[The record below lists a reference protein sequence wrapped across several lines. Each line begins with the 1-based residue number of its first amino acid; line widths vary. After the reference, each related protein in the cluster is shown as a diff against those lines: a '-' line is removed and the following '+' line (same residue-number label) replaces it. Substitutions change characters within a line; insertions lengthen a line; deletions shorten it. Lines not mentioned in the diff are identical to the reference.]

1 MIVKECSNVEKFN
14 YCYGCGVCTK
24 VCSHRLISMKLVDG
38 FYKPVVKNPSK
49 CTECGLCLKSCAFN
63 YNDVMQSA
71 HNIEAYAAW
80 SNDYEVRKICSS
92 GGIGFEIASYLLSK
106 GYKVIAVRYNVS
118 NNRAEHY
125 IAETVDQLYD
135 SIGSKYIQSNTEGAL
150 KLINEYDKYLFI
162 GTPCQVDSMKRYVH
176 SRKLTENFVFV
187 DFFCHGVPSMDFWDK
202 YVNNVKSNLYG
213 PIKHIFW
220 RNKAE
225 GWHKP
230 FNICIDIDSP
240 ANKSLSIR
248 AFYNRGLNGRDYLS
262 KNTNGDVFYHFFFKH
277 HCLAPQCTTDC
288 KYKYDSCAADIRI
301 GDLWGNTYKNN
312 EEGVSGVVAFTS
324 KGSEIIKQLD
334 CITTKPCG
342 IEVVA
347 ESQLKECAKASKE
360 SKAVFSLLKHN
371 APYGFSVGYVNTCE
385 LMYRI
390 ISKIKRMIKI

>member
-150 KLINEYDKYLFI
+150 KLINEYDKYLF
-162 GTPCQVDSMKRYVH
+162 
-176 SRKLTENFVFV
+176 
-187 DFFCHGVPSMDFWDK
+187 
-202 YVNNVKSNLYG
+202 
-213 PIKHIFW
+213 
-220 RNKAE
+220 RN
-225 GWHKP
+225 
-230 FNICIDIDSP
+230 
-240 ANKSLSIR
+240 
-248 AFYNRGLNGRDYLS
+248 
-262 KNTNGDVFYHFFFKH
+262 
-277 HCLAPQCTTDC
+277 
-288 KYKYDSCAADIRI
+288 
-301 GDLWGNTYKNN
+301 
-312 EEGVSGVVAFTS
+312 
-324 KGSEIIKQLD
+324 
-334 CITTKPCG
+334 
-342 IEVVA
+342 
-347 ESQLKECAKASKE
+347 
-360 SKAVFSLLKHN
+360 
-371 APYGFSVGYVNTCE
+371 
-385 LMYRI
+385 
-390 ISKIKRMIKI
+390 